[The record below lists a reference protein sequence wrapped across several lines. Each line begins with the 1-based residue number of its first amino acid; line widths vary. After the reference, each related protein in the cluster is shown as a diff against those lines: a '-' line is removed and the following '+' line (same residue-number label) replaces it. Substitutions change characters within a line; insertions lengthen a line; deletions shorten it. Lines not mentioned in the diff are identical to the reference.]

1 MASAPNVRFGDGTP
15 CSFAASV
22 LDDLSALVVYAGQ
35 AGRRFGDVQ
44 ALRDRGVEATE
55 KATAIRAD
63 LQRMLRESTD
73 ALTTAGR
80 GSAWP
85 EVREHASK
93 AGSELAAQIER
104 WQEQASSQAE
114 RTHRNLGKHERD
126 LTASMRQELNAYL
139 ASARRKPDAAVMTRR
154 LGPGRMIDALT
165 IEFADALRVEFEVL
179 VEHSLAPQRVKAYG
193 KKLTLVAGTRKTLFG
208 REKPRTI
215 KLDDLFIVEAVLSPR
230 AIDLRLAPKLKGT
243 HEVLLLRLR
252 SEGDTLTGRLT
263 LGDDQHE
270 DAHGDETLRR
280 LWDALQAEHVR
291 VCAAPARVTA
301 VELDGRAVTSP
312 RDVFECAE
320 RLIARWR
327 PVVRELV
334 AHTPGPDELTVLLP
348 TPGAQ
353 TDEELWVRTAD
364 LTQHLLT
371 IPTRLRPRLSPLEL
385 LGPARVVRESDVV
398 ELGKVMTPDAGGD
411 SDVIALHYIPPSAAG
426 EFVDAGVPSEIF
438 DLSSS
443 DISMLDIP
451 RDPEENS
458 GCYELSKLGRSSAAE

>member
-1 MASAPNVRFGDGTP
+1 MASDPNVRFGDGSP

-22 LDDLSALVVYAGQ
+22 LDDLSALVVYAGR

-55 KATAIRAD
+55 KATSLRAD
-63 LQRMLRESTD
+63 LQRMFRDSVD
-73 ALTTAGR
+73 AMTTTAR

-85 EVREHASK
+85 EVREHAK
-93 AGSELAAQIER
+93 RAGAELQTHVER
-104 WQEQASSQAE
+104 WQEQASTQAE

-126 LTASMRQELNAYL
+126 LAASMREELHAYL
-139 ASARRKPDAAVMTRR
+139 AAANRKTDAVVITRR
-154 LGPGRMIDALT
+154 LGSGRMVDTLT
-165 IEFADALRVEFEVL
+165 IEFADALRVELEVDAQ
-179 VEHSLAPQRVKAYG
+179 HSIQPQRVRAYG
-193 KKLTLVAGTRKTLFG
+193 KKLAVVAGMKKALFG
-208 REKPRTI
+208 GQKPRTV

-230 AIDLRLAPKLKGT
+230 AIDLRLATKLKGT
-243 HEVLLLRLR
+243 YEIMLLRLR
-252 SEGDTLTGRLT
+252 TEGDAITGRLT
-263 LGDDQHE
+263 LGEDQHE
-270 DAHGDETLRR
+270 DAHGDETLRH
-280 LWDALQAEHVR
+280 LWEALQEERVR
-291 VCAAPARVTA
+291 VCATQARVTS
-301 VELDGRAVTSP
+301 VELDGRAVASP
-312 RDVFECAE
+312 RDIFECAE

-334 AHTPGPDELTVLLP
+334 AHTPGPDELTLLLP
-348 TPGAQ
+348 ASDGG

-411 SDVIALHYIPPSAAG
+411 SDVISLHYIPPAAAG
-426 EFVDAGVPSEIF
+426 EIVDAGVPSEIF

-443 DISMLDIP
+443 DISMLDLP

-458 GCYELSKLGRSSAAE
+458 GCYELSKLGRTAAE